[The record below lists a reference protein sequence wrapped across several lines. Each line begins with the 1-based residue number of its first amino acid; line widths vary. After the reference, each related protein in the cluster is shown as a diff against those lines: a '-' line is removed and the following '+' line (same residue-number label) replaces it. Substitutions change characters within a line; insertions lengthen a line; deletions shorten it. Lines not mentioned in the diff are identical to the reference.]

1 MKPYFDMGLRQLA
14 HTSGYPV
21 AAIQS
26 CSQFKR
32 THHFLMEA
40 WQAFYQVMVQ
50 RFLEYDT
57 ESGNYT
63 HTLTDIV
70 QDCVLYIKTDVT
82 NFRTKLIKLR
92 QRIQEASYSKT
103 FQSFLC
109 MMEEKD
115 LNWKFWK
122 QFVFVD
128 ALA

>member
-1 MKPYFDMGLRQLA
+1 
-14 HTSGYPV
+14 
-21 AAIQS
+21 
-26 CSQFKR
+26 
-32 THHFLMEA
+32 MEA

-57 ESGNYT
+57 KSGNYT

-70 QDCVLYIKTDVT
+70 QDCVLYIKTNVT
-82 NFRTKLIKLR
+82 NFRTKLIQLR
-92 QRIQEASYSKT
+92 QRIQEASYSKKVQT
-103 FQSFLC
+103 FLC

>member
-1 MKPYFDMGLRQLA
+1 
-14 HTSGYPV
+14 
-21 AAIQS
+21 
-26 CSQFKR
+26 
-32 THHFLMEA
+32 MEA
-40 WQAFYQVMVQ
+40 WQAFYQVMVR

-70 QDCVLYIKTDVT
+70 LYIKTNVT

-103 FQSFLC
+103 FQSFLS

-115 LNWKFWK
+115 PNWKFWK